1 MTEHLWLILPGI
13 LVGTMAGF
21 MPGIGIFASMMML
34 IPLLHQLSALE
45 LLTFYIALAS
55 TTQYIGSI
63 TATVFGLPGEASS
76 LPAVKEGNELYKQ
89 GKGSYA
95 ISGAALGSFLGSVL
109 VVLLVSL
116 FVSQL
121 DNIYKIYNTKTLA
134 GILFSVSALI
144 CITHKNKLF
153 AVVLAVVGY
162 FLGLVGCRA
171 IDDYCFATFGN
182 PDLTT
187 GLPMIS
193 VICALYVFPQ
203 LLKDY
208 RFKKNNTDLENS
220 FTITHIKE
228 FSKNISS
235 SVRGTFIGFLAGF
248 TPGISTA
255 VSSNLAYSIE
265 KWIQTKKKKYRQG
278 NYASLVSAETA
289 NNAGAF
295 SCLLPLIVFGIPLVP
310 SEALLYELIMIKG
323 VILGQNFTASYFF
336 NNLVPVLLIT
346 NAIALC
352 IAWPMAKYICYLQ
365 KIPKTSFKILVF
377 LLLLFSIYTNGQN
390 SFQEV
395 YNLIVFFALL
405 PIGYLLR
412 KVDTLPLIFVFI
424 IQSRLDVVTISI
436 TDLLFG

>member
-1 MTEHLWLILPGI
+1 MFDHLWFIIPGVM
-13 LVGTMAGF
+13 VGTLAGF

-34 IPLLHQLSALE
+34 IPLLHQINAME

-95 ISGAALGSFLGSVL
+95 ISGAALGSFIGSVL
-109 VVLLVSL
+109 VVVLVSI

-121 DNIYKIYNTKTLA
+121 DSIYKIYNTKTLA
-134 GILFSVSALI
+134 FILLSVTALI
-144 CITHKNKLF
+144 CLTHKNKL
-153 AVVLAVVGY
+153 LAILLAIGGY

-171 IDDYCFATFGN
+171 IDDLCFATFNN

-187 GLPMIS
+187 GLPLIS

-208 RFKKNNTDLENS
+208 KFDDSKIEIESSFVFK
-220 FTITHIKE
+220 HIKK
-228 FSKNISS
+228 FLKNISS
-235 SVRGTFIGFLAGF
+235 SVRGTVIGFCAGF

-265 KWIQTKKKKYRQG
+265 KWWQTKKKKYKQG
-278 NYASLVSAETA
+278 NYPSLISAETA

-310 SEALLYELIMIKG
+310 SEALLYELVMTKG
-323 VILGQNFTASYFF
+323 VILGQNFSASYFLT
-336 NNLVPVLLIT
+336 NLVPVLLIT
-346 NAIALC
+346 NAVALL
-352 IAWPMAKYICYLQ
+352 IAWPLAKYICYLR
-365 KIPKTSFKILVF
+365 KIPKIVFRILVF
-377 LLLLFSIYTNGQN
+377 FLLLFSIYINGQN
-390 SFQEV
+390 SFQTE
-395 YNLIVFFALL
+395 YNLIVFFSLL
-405 PIGYLLR
+405 PVGYLLR
-412 KVDTLPLIFVFI
+412 KIDMLPLVFVFI
-424 IQSRLDVVTISI
+424 IQSRLDVVLISLK
-436 TDLLFG
+436 DLIW